1 MITVGE
7 TYDVEFSSETTQD
20 LLLDLLLPRQKT
32 HTTQTLSFT
41 PGLPQGPAGR
51 GPSVSFA
58 RSGITV
64 AWDPKFGNLLGLAE
78 ACDVP
83 VRWSCRT
90 GVCHTCVTGLI
101 SGSISYAPS
110 HSRGPLRGI
119 CLCAARS
126 QAQMS
131 LLIFDRN
138 LPGQK
143 SAWGKRAFVEGRL
156 LSHFKFAKTYVIERD
171 GVIRRKFIGATD
183 WTNPEIVA
191 YLNKLYCGTQSEIGE
206 DLLHEKSCNRN
217 VQSQVVG
224 REALQRLAKAHPRQ
238 SSRRC
243 PEWHRPQS
251 GVRFPPLESPL
262 SPPAGEM
269 TSNHP

>member
-90 GVCHTCVTGLI
+90 GVCHTRVTGLI

-143 SAWGKRAFVEGRL
+143 SAWGKRRTNGGRSPRTRFRANVPVGDYTLAWAVPMIEDRRLITAFPR
-156 LSHFKFAKTYVIERD
+156 
-171 GVIRRKFIGATD
+171 
-183 WTNPEIVA
+183 
-191 YLNKLYCGTQSEIGE
+191 
-206 DLLHEKSCNRN
+206 
-217 VQSQVVG
+217 
-224 REALQRLAKAHPRQ
+224 ALA
-238 SSRRC
+238 
-243 PEWHRPQS
+243 
-251 GVRFPPLESPL
+251 
-262 SPPAGEM
+262 
-269 TSNHP
+269 